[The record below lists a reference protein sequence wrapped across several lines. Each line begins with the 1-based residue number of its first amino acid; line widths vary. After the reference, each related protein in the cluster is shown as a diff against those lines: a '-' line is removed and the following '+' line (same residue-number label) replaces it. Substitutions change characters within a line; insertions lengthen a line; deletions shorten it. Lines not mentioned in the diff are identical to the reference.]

1 MANYNLKF
9 KVDLMV
15 ILWTIQPSELHTVVH
30 FKTAPTFKKKYKWYN
45 EKKELVFSPSRFIK
59 NKLDISSY
67 YVLPCQ
73 F

>member
-30 FKTAPTFKKKYKWYN
+30 FKTAPTFTNTSDTMKKKNLYFHQ
-45 EKKELVFSPSRFIK
+45 EDLLK
-59 NKLDISSY
+59 NKLDISFY

>member
-30 FKTAPTFKKKYKWYN
+30 FKTAPTFTNTSGTMK
-45 EKKELVFSPSRFIK
+45 KKELVFSPSRFIK